1 MGIFCRTITTAVL
14 GLALVAG
21 LGACTPDSQEP
32 PLPTASQSPESVL
45 DPGCPTLPPEAVK
58 AVRIPQGT
66 PEEAIAGV
74 LKSYSSWVNAG
85 TEILQGWA
93 DTAGTV
99 PDECVEGLAEQGRIA
114 YSETIFTT
122 QTDVAWQDYY
132 AGQQELTARSLR
144 NAVGADTD
152 SQELQG
158 RFELLKDISSSAT
171 ANGTFLK
178 FDAIY
183 RPAPGT
189 PADPTDWAG
198 LAQPTRWYVELVPFD
213 GFFII
218 NYIEQKPAA
227 GY

>member
-1 MGIFCRTITTAVL
+1 MGRYFRTITTAAL
-14 GLALVAG
+14 GLALVGG
-21 LGACTPDSQEP
+21 LGGCTSNLQQP

-45 DPGCPTLPPEAVK
+45 GASCPILPPDAVQ
-58 AVRIPQGT
+58 AVRIPQGN
-66 PEEAIAGV
+66 PEESIANV
-74 LKSYSSWVNAG
+74 LNSYSSWVNAG
-85 TEILQGWA
+85 TDILKGWTG
-93 DTAGTV
+93 TAGTV
-99 PDECVEGLAEQGRIA
+99 PDACLDGLAEQGRIA
-114 YSETIFTT
+114 YSQTIFTT

-132 AGQQELTARSLR
+132 AGQQELTAQALR
-144 NAVGADTD
+144 NAVGTNADRQGTP
-152 SQELQG
+152 G
-158 RFELLKDISSSAT
+158 RFELLKEISSSAT
-171 ANGTFLK
+171 VNGTFLK

-198 LAQPTRWYVELVPFD
+198 LAKPTRWYVELVPFD